1 MINKVIDIVRRASS
15 LMMTGDF
22 EIKQKGSVENLV
34 TSSDL
39 AVQEFLCKEF
49 SELIPGCGFI
59 CEEEGKIDREK
70 EYVWV
75 IDPIDGT
82 ANYARGLMNCC
93 ISVGL
98 MRKEKLI
105 LGVVYSPARQQL
117 FHAERGKGAFL
128 NGRPI
133 KTSSRPFESG
143 MFFCA
148 LSLYN
153 PQFTEKCSEI
163 ILDVYRQS
171 NDVRRYGSA
180 ALEICLVAAGE
191 AELHFEMKLLP
202 WDYAG
207 ASVILE
213 EAGGVIT
220 SLDGKAP
227 SMYGADMTIAANNK
241 ENHERLLS
249 IVRKHLAE
257 RPF

>member
-1 MINKVIDIVRRASS
+1 MIDKVIDIVRRASA

-22 EIKQKGSVENLV
+22 EIKEKGSIENLV

-39 AVQEFLCKEF
+39 AVQEFLCSQF

-59 CEEEGKIDREK
+59 CEEEGKVDRNK

-82 ANYARGLMNCC
+82 ANYARGLRDCC

-98 MRKEKLI
+98 MHNRKLI

-117 FHAERGKGAFL
+117 FSAERGKGAFL
-128 NGRPI
+128 NGKAI
-133 KTSSRPFESG
+133 KTSSRSFESG

-163 ILDVYRQS
+163 ILDVYKQS

-213 EAGGVIT
+213 EAGVVIT
-220 SLDGKAP
+220 SLDGKSP
-227 SMYGADMTIAANNK
+227 SMDGPDMTIVANNR
-241 ENHERLLS
+241 ENHERLLN
-249 IVRKHLAE
+249 IVRKHLPE